1 MNFDWRTSSENLDW
15 EELST
20 LYRIAPLGE
29 KPAERLK
36 IAFANS
42 MYQSFVYHNGKLAA
56 AGRCLADGV
65 DCAYLC
71 DIAVHPDYQ
80 GAGLG
85 KALVARLLDNVRGY
99 KKVILYA
106 AAGKEPFYKKFG
118 FRRMTTAMAIFQDE
132 ERAIKNGVLEADQ
145 PGGE

>member
-1 MNFDWRTSSENLDW
+1 MPLNWTETTDSMDW

-42 MYQSFVYHNGKLAA
+42 MYKCFAYDNGELVA
-56 AGRCLADGV
+56 AGRCLADGI

-71 DIAVHPDYQ
+71 DIAVHPNYQ
-80 GAGLG
+80 GRGLG
-85 KALVARLLDNVRGY
+85 KVVVNKLLGFAVGH
-99 KKVILYA
+99 KKIILYA

-118 FRRMTTAMAIFQDE
+118 FKRMTTAMAIFQDE
-132 ERAIKNGVLEADQ
+132 QRAIESGVLEK
-145 PGGE
+145 E